1 MPLPQVDRWVWVAFI
16 GAAVLTLY
24 GCGSMPLGTPKLA
37 SGNPTEE
44 EVMALQ
50 AVLKNH
56 KAVEL
61 KPVIKRSVFG
71 LPQLRQPLPHQ
82 VTFGARKFD

>member
-1 MPLPQVDRWVWVAFI
+1 MKFTVTNGQPSDEELLALH
-16 GAAVLTLY
+16 AVL
-24 GCGSMPLGTPKLA
+24 A
-37 SGNPTEE
+37 N
-44 EVMALQ
+44 
-50 AVLKNH
+50 LKPV
-56 KAVEL
+56 KL

>member
-1 MPLPQVDRWVWVAFI
+1 MKFTVTAGKP
-16 GAAVLTLY
+16 
-24 GCGSMPLGTPKLA
+24 TP
-37 SGNPTEE
+37 EE
-44 EVMALQ
+44 LLALQ
-50 AVLKNH
+50 AVLSNH

-82 VTFGARKFD
+82 ITFGARKFE